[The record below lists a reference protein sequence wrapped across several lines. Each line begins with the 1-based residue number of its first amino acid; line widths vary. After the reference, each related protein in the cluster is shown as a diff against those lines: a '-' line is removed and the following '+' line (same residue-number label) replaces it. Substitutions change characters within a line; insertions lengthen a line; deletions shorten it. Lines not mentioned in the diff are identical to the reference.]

1 MHPLPLA
8 NLTSW
13 RVMCIKAHLRGAA
26 KTAEVNWPLSL
37 EGWGHSAEIQLTPRA
52 GKRTAVLDT
61 AEIETGSVSL

>member
-1 MHPLPLA
+1 
-8 NLTSW
+8 
-13 RVMCIKAHLRGAA
+13 MCIKAHLRGAA